1 MNGKILLVVP
11 EAPAVQ
17 AASATAERE
26 IRGKGLRV
34 GILDNSK
41 SNADHLLKLLL
52 EGLQAQVPVASVV
65 SMRKPTASAG
75 ASSQV
80 LDRLAQDADCV
91 LTAMAD

>member
-1 MNGKILLVVP
+1 MSGKILLVVP

-17 AASATAERE
+17 AAAAAAERE

-75 ASSQV
+75 ASPQV